1 MRPPSITYYLHFS
14 KERTNKLQIVFLQ
27 PPKCYVGDP
36 FSSGPGITISPSSLD
51 YTYGDFGEKW
61 NPLKTQI
68 GWLSAKIPLFVN

>member
-1 MRPPSITYYLHFS
+1 LHFS

-51 YTYGDFGEKW
+51 YTYGDFGEK
-61 NPLKTQI
+61 
-68 GWLSAKIPLFVN
+68 